1 MRCEVPSKDPFDIYL
16 THTSDTYYV
25 LNSALR
31 ISQKL
36 SHLILIYPHDIDT
49 AMTPI
54 LGMKKLKCRED
65 S

>member
-16 THTSDTYYV
+16 THTSDTYCV
-25 LNSALR
+25 LNSAIS

-49 AMTPI
+49 ITPI